1 VGVVYFEMID
11 TMDTLSFLLAVEQ
24 FLAARPRPS
33 VIIADNGTN
42 FTSGAAALK
51 EGRTPGMQQIDLS
64 KAQSHFNIKFKFAP
78 PQAPHFQGP
87 VERFVGAAKS
97 AIHSAIHAHT
107 LTDEELRTVF
117 ARAMGHLNNTLIAY
131 TTKSEVDF
139 HYVPLTPRHFL
150 MGAADSELQPTD
162 VEVEKLTKALRYN
175 RVCNMLDTFWK
186 RLVAELSTHLRL
198 YNMWMAKT
206 RGVKLG
212 DIALL
217 LDPAKRGATP
227 LIRITQVETGLDGH
241 IRRVICFDEFKT
253 FARAMSSIAVLL
265 PAEEEDTIKDS
276 EENNN

>member
-1 VGVVYFEMID
+1 MAPLPFFCQPSARLHPFDFTAVDVAGPFKTKVGRSEVKRWLLIFWCITVEAVHFEMID
-11 TMDTLSFLLAVEQ
+11 TMDTLSFLLVVER
-24 FLAARPRPS
+24 FLAVRHRPS

-42 FTSGAAALK
+42 FTGGAAPLQ
-51 EGRTPGMQQIDLS
+51 EGRTPGTQQIDLS

-78 PQAPHFQGP
+78 PQEPHFQGL

-117 ARAMGHLNNTLIAY
+117 ARAIGHLNNMSIAY

-139 HYVPLTPRHFL
+139 HYVPLTPAHFL
-150 MGAADSELQPTD
+150 MGAAYSELQPMD

-217 LDPAKRGATP
+217 LDPAK
-227 LIRITQVETGLDGH
+227 
-241 IRRVICFDEFKT
+241 
-253 FARAMSSIAVLL
+253 
-265 PAEEEDTIKDS
+265 
-276 EENNN
+276 